1 MLLHDDYSSTFD
13 PSWVVDAALVK
24 KMYLKF
30 TWLFRNN
37 EGANWNI
44 LTDTSA
50 FKWSSRSRP
59 LASLE
64 RPRGLGLMNKHLR
77 PGADGHTG

>member
-13 PSWVVDAALVK
+13 PSWVK

-37 EGANWNI
+37 EDVNWNL

-64 RPRGLGLMNKHLR
+64 RLRGLGLMNKHLR